1 MPSSREPSWARDWT
15 LVSCVSCI
23 GRQVLYHYCHV
34 GSPCSLQSTFT
45 HLISFVLFNHL
56 GCFWTMLLGKPLE
69 SLGLQGDQTSQ
80 SWRKSILNI
89 HWKDWCW
96 SCYTLATW
104 YEEQTHQKRPDA
116 GKDWR
121 QEEKGMT
128 EDETVG
134 WHDRLNGHEF
144 EQTARDGEGQRTL
157 ACCSPWGCKE
167 TWLSD
172 WTTTKR
178 DNSKILAFPFYR
190 CIQKPRRLN
199 QLKDTQLNVLR
210 D

>member
-1 MPSSREPSWARDWT
+1 MSSTICHSLYKDHSPPGSSVHEILQARILERVAMPSSREPSWTRDWT

-34 GSPCSLQSTFT
+34 GSPCSLQSTFI

-116 GKDWR
+116 GKD
-121 QEEKGMT
+121 
-128 EDETVG
+128 
-134 WHDRLNGHEF
+134 
-144 EQTARDGEGQRTL
+144 
-157 ACCSPWGCKE
+157 
-167 TWLSD
+167 
-172 WTTTKR
+172 
-178 DNSKILAFPFYR
+178 
-190 CIQKPRRLN
+190 
-199 QLKDTQLNVLR
+199 
-210 D
+210 